1 MIGWSRTERWSPVG
15 GVGWHRPV
23 TFRVLGVVTRLTAVN
38 FDESASRVQRFE
50 GVMRAF
56 SVRLRRRAWSRA
68 GAVASVLNQ
77 GVTRRV
83 LSLSSRVVLFVLAVF
98 TVSVSVAATIWND
111 IGPGPL
117 DVFIGAIRERTGLPM
132 SVAVWV
138 TVGALI
144 AVAWLL
150 GRRPGV
156 GTFASPVLMGP
167 MLQAALTGFE
177 MFEPP
182 ASIAVRVVLHLV
194 AIAGIGLGLGM
205 LIVSGLGTGSG
216 ELFAGAASDR
226 VGQPV
231 SRVRPMIE
239 LSWIVLGGALGGPLG
254 LGTILVAVLIAPAV
268 SRGYSAADWLVGRSV
283 GGLQQTRKV
292 IISREMA
299 AVEREHEVARR

>member
-1 MIGWSRTERWSPVG
+1 MS
-15 GVGWHRPV
+15 
-23 TFRVLGVVTRLTAVN
+23 
-38 FDESASRVQRFE
+38 
-50 GVMRAF
+50 AF

-68 GAVASVLNQ
+68 GAVASVLDQ

-83 LSLSSRVVLFVLAVF
+83 LSLSSRTVLLVLGVL
-98 TVSVSVAATIWND
+98 TVSVSVGVTIWND

-132 SVAVWV
+132 SVAVWL
-138 TVGALI
+138 TVGSLI

-150 GRRPGV
+150 GRRPGL

-167 MLQAALTGFE
+167 MLQAVLTGLE

-182 ASIAVRVVLHLV
+182 ASMAVRVVVHLV

-216 ELFAGAASDR
+216 ELFADAASDR
-226 VGQPV
+226 VRQPV

-254 LGTILVAVLIAPAV
+254 LGTILVAALIAPAV
-268 SRGYSAADWLVGRSV
+268 SRGYSVADWLMVRSV
-283 GGLQQTRKV
+283 GGLHQTRKAIV
-292 IISREMA
+292 SREIA
-299 AVEREHEVARR
+299 AVEREHELVHR

>member
-1 MIGWSRTERWSPVG
+1 MMRSC
-15 GVGWHRPV
+15 GV
-23 TFRVLGVVTRLTAVN
+23 RV
-38 FDESASRVQRFE
+38 
-50 GVMRAF
+50 
-56 SVRLRRRAWSRA
+56 RRRAWSRA
-68 GAVASVLNQ
+68 GAVAAVVSH

-83 LSLSSRVVLFVLAVF
+83 LSLSSRVVLFVLGVF
-98 TVSVSVAATIWND
+98 LVSVSVAASIWND

-117 DVFIGAIRERTGLPM
+117 DVFIGAVRERTGLPM

-138 TVGALI
+138 TVGSLI

-167 MLQAALTGFE
+167 MLQAALTGLE

-182 ASIAVRVVLHLV
+182 ASMALRVVLHLV
-194 AIAGIGLGLGM
+194 AIAGIGAGLGM

-268 SRGYSAADWLVGRSV
+268 SRGYTMIDSLVGRSM
-283 GGLQQTRKV
+283 GGLQQTRQA
-292 IISREMA
+292 ITSRELVA
-299 AVEREHEVARR
+299 REREYELNRC

>member
-1 MIGWSRTERWSPVG
+1 
-15 GVGWHRPV
+15 
-23 TFRVLGVVTRLTAVN
+23 
-38 FDESASRVQRFE
+38 
-50 GVMRAF
+50 MRAF

-68 GAVASVLNQ
+68 GAVATVASQ

-83 LSLSSRVVLFVLAVF
+83 LSLSSRMLLLVLGVF
-98 TVSVSVAATIWND
+98 TVSVSVATTIWND
-111 IGPGPL
+111 LGPGPL
-117 DVFIGAIRERTGLPM
+117 DVFIGAIREQTGWPM

-138 TVGALI
+138 TVGSMI

-156 GTFASPVLMGP
+156 GTFASPLLMGP
-167 MLQAALTGFE
+167 MLQAVLTGLE

-182 ASIAVRVVLHLV
+182 SSTAVRVVLHLV

-226 VGQPV
+226 VRQPV

-239 LSWIVLGGALGGPLG
+239 LSWILLGGALGGPTG
-254 LGTILVAVLIAPAV
+254 LGTILVAALIAPAV
-268 SRGYSAADWLVGRSV
+268 SRGYRVADSLVASSV
-283 GGLQQTRKV
+283 GGLQQTRQV
-292 IISREMA
+292 IASREMVA
-299 AVEREHEVARR
+299 LEREHELVRR